1 MTSNFRP
8 LPKIQIEPVQLGT
21 DGPWSGP
28 QGLGCMG
35 MSEFYGTTDME
46 EARAT
51 LDLALDLGVTL
62 FDTADMYGMGANEA
76 FLAPFIRANR
86 ERATIATKFGYA
98 RNAENPDDWSVDNRP
113 DFIRAAAERSLR
125 RLGVETIDLYYM
137 HRRNPDVPL
146 ADSIGAMADLVRAG
160 KVRWLGLSAVS
171 AAELRTAHREHPIA
185 ALQSEWSVFTREIED
200 SVVPAAIELGTTLV
214 PYAPLGRGM
223 LTGTGFA
230 AQLTSE
236 DARSNFPRFAPEH
249 RDANMRLV
257 ATIET
262 LATAHGV
269 SAAQLALAWVHTR
282 ARRLGVKAV
291 PIPGT
296 RRRRRLQE
304 NVAAAALDLGDDV
317 MAALDPLGAE
327 VQGFAV

>member
-1 MTSNFRP
+1 MTSNFQP
-8 LPKIQIEPVQLGT
+8 LSQIRLEQVQLGT
-21 DGPWSGP
+21 DGPLVGL

-35 MSEFYGTTDME
+35 MSEFYGATDAS

-62 FDTADMYGMGANEA
+62 FDTADMYGMGENEA
-76 FLAPFIRANR
+76 FLAPFLRANR
-86 ERATIATKFGYA
+86 ERAIIATKFGYA

-113 DFIRAAAERSLR
+113 DFIGAAAERSLR

-146 ADSIGAMADLVRAG
+146 ADSIGAMAALVQAG

-171 AAELRTAHREHPIA
+171 AADLRAAHRVHPIA
-185 ALQSEWSVFTREIED
+185 ALQSEWSVFTREIEG
-200 SVVPAAIELGTTLV
+200 SVVPAAIELGVTV
-214 PYAPLGRGM
+214 IPYAPLGRGM
-223 LTGTGFA
+223 LTSSGFA
-230 AQLTSE
+230 GQLTSG

-257 ATIET
+257 ATIEA

-269 SAAQLALAWVHTR
+269 SAAQLALAWVHAQ
-282 ARRLGVKAV
+282 ARRLGMKAV

-296 RRRRRLQE
+296 RRRSRLKE
-304 NVAAAALDLGDDV
+304 NVAAATLDLGAAV
-317 MAALDPLGAE
+317 MAALDPLAAE
-327 VQGFAV
+327 VQGLAV